1 MSLSSKEKNYSSKSY
16 LKLEIFQSQVC
27 QNSKVPLPYGLSIIF
42 DHFPEKCIEPIKNEN
57 EFLKSPD
64 NQFIYYLNNLNLLD
78 NKELEKE
85 FIINSYTTSIFI
97 IKKNF
102 ASVKIPIVFPKK
114 NNQKQWFFLKD
125 INENICIKLL
135 INIEMHSANII
146 NDINLKNNN
155 ILRING
161 GTIKENKIN
170 NINKSNT
177 NYINTL
183 NHSKINKDINNNKT
197 YILNT
202 NYNSSSGN
210 SLNIT
215 NNIYMRTINNNNNI
229 INNLNI
235 TFPFNFSPI
244 PIFSKSNSFYIDTI
258 KEKEKLKNKKSTK
271 KNGLNSLEENEDK
284 TIKIEEQDINELKL
298 ISENDTDSIIV
309 NDMDNEICSE
319 KNSINEKNNNKDFN
333 KKDDLLNNIN
343 DLILKK
349 NDEMINN
356 QQICSFNYNNY
367 LNAKK
372 RMTKDAQFIEK
383 ENEKIKL
390 NIKNIEKYKQI
401 YETKTINLNEHL
413 INFNNNMYRN
423 KIVNELYE
431 YEKEMI
437 QNYNNIFF
445 VLNSSENMYNKTKI
459 NIDDFNLIRKKPN
472 QFTNKMYSFEIK
484 NNKSINPK
492 VNKTVND
499 AIHIKKLNLQKGIKD
514 ICNKGID
521 SSRGCEAFKKCSPIN
536 YKLKEFN
543 TKLSLSIS
551 NSDNANDEYCNNK
564 DGEINNKIIKG
575 YANKNSNIIY
585 NKLKQYDNNKKYNNI
600 FRDYYYDTLGTNEY
614 KKKSLKNNL
623 IKGNLKIKIPF
634 NDNINNTTENKYSLT
649 KNDFNKENLTLKTN
663 LINNSNSINNISN
676 KSMHLNNSNKGKN
689 NNNIN
694 NNNDKKKVK
703 SDKYLFKSKYIN
715 NTYKKSN
722 TFICK
727 TFIENISLNKTINS
741 DKGNNL
747 NKKKLSKNDTNGESK
762 KKCFNNDNIK
772 NLNNYNNNYF
782 KGKPVLISSNN
793 NSLGNEHYVRRLNIN
808 DLSKKTID
816 SCSEINT
823 LNKNKDKNKIIRKK
837 VKNNTVKQNININ
850 LNINEHFKKKNNK
863 IRKSLNLQGD
873 IILLNINKQ
882 KKSCEKNKKKNK
894 FTHMYSKPVGV
905 NININDNG
913 SCKDEKKIKY
923 SLHEKNNVKIK
934 DKDTIKIK

>member
-1 MSLSSKEKNYSSKSY
+1 MSLSSKENNYSSKTH
-16 LKLEIFQSQVC
+16 LKLEIFQSKVC
-27 QNSKVPLPYGLSIIF
+27 QNSKVPLPYGLSFIF
-42 DHFPEKCIEPIKNEN
+42 NDFPEKCIEPIKNEN
-57 EFLKSPD
+57 ELLKSPD
-64 NQFIYYLNNLNLLD
+64 NQFIYYLNNLNLTD

-85 FIINSYTTSIFI
+85 LIINSYTTSIFI

-125 INENICIKLL
+125 INENICIKIL

-146 NDINLKNNN
+146 NDNHLKNNN
-155 ILRING
+155 ILKINSE
-161 GTIKENKIN
+161 TIKENKIN

-177 NYINTL
+177 NYINAL
-183 NHSKINKDINNNKT
+183 NHSKINKDMNNNKT

-202 NYNSSSGN
+202 NYNSNSGN

-244 PIFSKSNSFYIDTI
+244 PIFSKSNSFYIDTM
-258 KEKEKLKNKKSTK
+258 KEKEKLINKKSIK
-271 KNGLNSLEENEDK
+271 KNSLNSLEENEDK
-284 TIKIEEQDINELKL
+284 TIKIEEQDINELKV
-298 ISENDTDSIIV
+298 ISENDNDSIIV

-319 KNSINEKNNNKDFN
+319 KNSNNDKNNNKDE
-333 KKDDLLNNIN
+333 LLNNIN

-349 NDEMINN
+349 NDEMAYN

-372 RMTKDAQFIEK
+372 SMTKDAQFIEK

-423 KIVNELYE
+423 KILNELYE

-445 VLNSSENMYNKTKI
+445 VINSNENMYNKAKI

-472 QFTNKMYSFEIK
+472 QFTNKIYSFEIN
-484 NNKSINPK
+484 NNKSINTK
-492 VNKTVND
+492 VNKTTND

-514 ICNKGID
+514 KCNKGID
-521 SSRGCEAFKKCSPIN
+521 SSRGCEAFKKYSPIN

-551 NSDNANDEYCNNK
+551 NSDNAIDENCNNK
-564 DGEINNKIIKG
+564 DVEINNKTIKG
-575 YANKNSNIIY
+575 YSNKNSNIIY

-600 FRDYYYDTLGTNEY
+600 FRDYYYDSLGTNEY

-649 KNDFNKENLTLKTN
+649 KNDFNKENLILKTN
-663 LINNSNSINNISN
+663 SINNSNSINNISN
-676 KSMHLNNSNKGKN
+676 KSMHLNNSNKAKN

-727 TFIENISLNKTINS
+727 TFIENISLNKMINS

-747 NKKKLSKNDTNGESK
+747 NKKKLSKNNTNGESK
-762 KKCFNNDNIK
+762 KKSFNNDNIK

-793 NSLGNEHYVRRLNIN
+793 NSLGNEHCIRRLNIN

-823 LNKNKDKNKIIRKK
+823 LNKDKNKIIRKK
-837 VKNNTVKQNININ
+837 VKNNTVKHNININ

-873 IILLNINKQ
+873 IILLNTNKQ

-894 FTHMYSKPVGV
+894 LTHMYSKPVGV

-913 SCKDEKKIKY
+913 SCKEEKKIKY
-923 SLHEKNNVKIK
+923 SLHEKNTVKIN